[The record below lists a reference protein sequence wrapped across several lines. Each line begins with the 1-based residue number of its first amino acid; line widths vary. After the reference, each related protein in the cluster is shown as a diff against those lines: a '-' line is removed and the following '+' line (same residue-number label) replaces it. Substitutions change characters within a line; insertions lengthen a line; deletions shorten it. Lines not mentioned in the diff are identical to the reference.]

1 MDLARTDSVGGDQA
15 ESLRGLAGR
24 EIARWQRP
32 AGGRSSC
39 RVLAVTGGKGGVGKT
54 NVAVNL
60 ALALAEAGAQVLL
73 FDADLGLANVDVVL
87 GISPPLTLDNVMR
100 REVELEQV
108 VYAGPFGLHFLP
120 GGTGFAA
127 LANAGTL
134 EIVRL
139 LGQLRALERNHD
151 LIILDTAAGIADSVL
166 RFLQAADDVIIVT
179 TPEPPALL
187 DAFGLLKALAAER
200 QRARYQLLVN
210 MVRDADEVGQT
221 HRSLAAAA
229 LRFTGME
236 LGLLGALP
244 RDPAVEAA
252 VKRRVPMVIG
262 APDSPAAQQLRLIA
276 ASFLYDGFFASP
288 VAADSYFA
296 RVLSAMR

>member
-1 MDLARTDSVGGDQA
+1 M
-15 ESLRGLAGR
+15 
-24 EIARWQRP
+24 ARWQRP
-32 AGGRSSC
+32 PGSRSSC
-39 RVLAVTGGKGGVGKT
+39 RVVAITGGKGGVGKT
-54 NVAVNL
+54 NIAVNL
-60 ALALAEAGAQVLL
+60 SLALAEAGARVLL

-87 GISPPLTLDNVMR
+87 GITPPLTLDNVMR
-100 REVELEQV
+100 REAELEQV
-108 VYAGPFGLHFLP
+108 VYTGPFGLHFLP

-139 LGQLRALERNHD
+139 LGQLRALERDHD
-151 LIILDTAAGIADSVL
+151 LIILDTAAGIADNVL
-166 RFLQAADDVIIVT
+166 RFVQAADDVVIVS
-179 TPEPPALL
+179 TPEPTALL

-210 MVRDADEVGQT
+210 MVRQADEVGQT

-229 LRFTGME
+229 LRFTGTE

-252 VKRRVPMVIG
+252 VKRRVPVLIS
-262 APDSPAAQQLRLIA
+262 APASPAAQQLRMIA
-276 ASFLYDGFFASP
+276 GSFLGDSFFSNP
-288 VAADSYFA
+288 TAADSYFA
-296 RVLSAMR
+296 RLLSAMR

>member
-1 MDLARTDSVGGDQA
+1 MDHARADTLGGDQA
-15 ESLRGLAGR
+15 DSLRSLAGR
-24 EIARWQRP
+24 ELARWQRP
-32 AGGRSSC
+32 AGSRSSC
-39 RVLAVTGGKGGVGKT
+39 RVVAITGGKGGVGKT

-60 ALALAEAGAQVLL
+60 SLALAEAGARVLL

-87 GISPPLTLDNVMR
+87 GITPPLTLDNVMR
-100 REVELEQV
+100 REAELEQI
-108 VYAGPFGLHFLP
+108 VYTGPFGLHFLP

-139 LGQLRALERNHD
+139 LGQLRALERDHD
-151 LIILDTAAGIADSVL
+151 LILLDTAAGIADNVL
-166 RFLQAADDVIIVT
+166 RFVQAADDVVVVS
-179 TPEPPALL
+179 TPEPTALL

-210 MVRDADEVGQT
+210 MVSQASEVGQT

-229 LRFTGME
+229 QRFAGLS

-244 RDPAVEAA
+244 RDPAVELA
-252 VKRRVPMVIG
+252 VRRRVPVLLG
-262 APDSPAAQQLRLIA
+262 APDSPAAQQLRMIA
-276 ASFLYDGFFASP
+276 GSFLSDGFFSSP
-288 VAADSYFA
+288 SAADSYFA
-296 RVLSAMR
+296 RLLSAMR

>member
-1 MDLARTDSVGGDQA
+1 MDLARTDTVGGDQA
-15 ESLRGLAGR
+15 DSLRSLAGR
-24 EIARWQRP
+24 EMARWQRP
-32 AGGRSSC
+32 PGSRSSC
-39 RVLAVTGGKGGVGKT
+39 RVVAITGGKGGVGKT
-54 NVAVNL
+54 NIAVNL
-60 ALALAEAGAQVLL
+60 SLALAEAGARVLL

-87 GISPPLTLDNVMR
+87 GITPPLTLDNVMR
-100 REVELEQV
+100 REAELEQV
-108 VYAGPFGLHFLP
+108 VYTGPFGLHFLP

-139 LGQLRALERNHD
+139 LGQLRALERDHD
-151 LIILDTAAGIADSVL
+151 LIILDTAAGIADNVL
-166 RFLQAADDVIIVT
+166 RFVQAADDVVIVS
-179 TPEPPALL
+179 TPEPTALL

-210 MVRDADEVGQT
+210 MVRQADEVGQT

-229 LRFTGME
+229 LRFTGTE

-252 VKRRVPMVIG
+252 VKRRVPVLIS
-262 APDSPAAQQLRLIA
+262 APASPAAQQLRMIA
-276 ASFLYDGFFASP
+276 GSFLGDSFFSNP
-288 VAADSYFA
+288 TAADSYFA
-296 RVLSAMR
+296 RLLSAMR